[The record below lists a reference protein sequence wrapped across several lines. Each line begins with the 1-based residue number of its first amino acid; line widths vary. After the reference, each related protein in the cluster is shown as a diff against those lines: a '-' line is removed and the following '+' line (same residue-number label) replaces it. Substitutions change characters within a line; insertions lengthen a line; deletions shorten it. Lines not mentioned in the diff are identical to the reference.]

1 VPELPE
7 VETIRRGLKKQIV
20 SWKIKKIIIKKPNL
34 VKQSMASFRRE
45 LIGGEVSK
53 IDRIGKLLIFTVT
66 QSQNCTERTQ
76 VNADKTKQTNTNSK
90 LKHSNSNRDC
100 FQSPDFRHFSQISPA
115 TCFVNPLIRRIKE
128 ISSTASRLKFEKNHQ
143 KLGLETVPNQNSQPK
158 AGPPG
163 VEKFK
168 IQNYLLIHLKMTG
181 QLVYCDKDSFV
192 AGGHANSKKEEE
204 EFLNIMK
211 RKIAL
216 DKNPSSLNNISTE
229 KPPNPR
235 HFVSGLTPFTQGVSK
250 FCQPGKYTHIIFDLE
265 KQHRGLPASKE
276 GKTSMLKARLF
287 FNDLRQFGMLKVV
300 GEKELKEIKS
310 KYGIEPG
317 RANFTL
323 ANFKKALQNRKTT
336 IKALLLNQ
344 AVISGLGNIYVDE
357 SLFASKIHPQRRA
370 DSLTSNEQKRL
381 FNAIKRIIKL
391 AIENNGTTFSDF
403 VDSKGERGNFK
414 EKLKVYGRKGK
425 PCLRKNCSGIIQKIK
440 VAGRGTYFCPVC
452 QKL

>member
-1 VPELPE
+1 MPELPE
-7 VETIRRGLKKQIV
+7 VETIRRGLEKQIV

-45 LIGGEVSK
+45 LIGGEITK
-53 IDRIGKLLIFTVT
+53 IDRIGKLLIFTVV
-66 QSQNCTERTQ
+66 QSQNYTEQTQ
-76 VNADKTKQTNTNSK
+76 TNADNIKRINSTSK
-90 LKHSNSNRDC
+90 LK
-100 FQSPDFRHFSQISPA
+100 
-115 TCFVNPLIRRIKE
+115 L
-128 ISSTASRLKFEKNHQ
+128 
-143 KLGLETVPNQNSQPK
+143 NQNSQPK
-158 AGPPG
+158 AGPPRA
-163 VEKFK
+163 EKYK

-181 QLVYCDKDSFV
+181 QLIYCDKDSFV

-204 EFLNIMK
+204 EFLNGQK
-211 RKIAL
+211 
-216 DKNPSSLNNISTE
+216 DE
-229 KPPNPR
+229 
-235 HFVSGLTPFTQGVSK
+235 
-250 FCQPGKYTHIIFDLE
+250 FCQPGKYTHIIFELR
-265 KQHRGLPASKE
+265 KQHRGS
-276 GKTSMLKARLF
+276 TSVLKARLF

-300 GEKELKEIKS
+300 DEKELKEIKS

-323 ANFKKALQNRKTT
+323 TNFKKALQNRKTT

-357 SLFASKIHPQRRA
+357 SLFASKIHPQRQA
-370 DSLTSNEQKRL
+370 NSLSLNEQKRL
-381 FNAIKRIIKL
+381 LNAIKRIIKL

-414 EKLKVYGRKGK
+414 QKLKVYGRKGK

>member
-1 VPELPE
+1 MPELPE

-34 VKQSMASFRRE
+34 VKQSVVSFRRG
-45 LIGGEVSK
+45 LIGGEITK
-53 IDRIGKLLIFTVT
+53 IDRIGKLLIFSVV
-66 QSQNCTERTQ
+66 QFQNGAEQ
-76 VNADKTKQTNTNSK
+76 IQTNQSNTKDNNSK
-90 LKHSNSNRDC
+90 LKYSN
-100 FQSPDFRHFSQISPA
+100 F
-115 TCFVNPLIRRIKE
+115 
-128 ISSTASRLKFEKNHQ
+128 
-143 KLGLETVPNQNSQPK
+143 NQNYQFK
-158 AGPPG
+158 DG
-163 VEKFK
+163 KFK

-181 QLVYCDKDSFV
+181 QLVFCDKDSFV

-204 EFLNIMK
+204 EFLNGQK
-211 RKIAL
+211 
-216 DKNPSSLNNISTE
+216 DE
-229 KPPNPR
+229 
-235 HFVSGLTPFTQGVSK
+235 

-265 KQHRGLPASKE
+265 KQQRGLSARKE

-287 FNDLRQFGMLKVV
+287 FNDLRQFGILKVV
-300 GEKELKEIKS
+300 DEKELKEIKS

-344 AVISGLGNIYVDE
+344 AIISGLGNIYVDE

-403 VDSKGERGNFK
+403 VNSKGERGNFK
-414 EKLKVYGRKGK
+414 QKLKVYGRKGK
-425 PCLRKNCSGIIQKIK
+425 PCLRKNCPGIIQKIK
-440 VAGRGTYFCPVC
+440 VAGRGTYFCRVC
-452 QKL
+452 QRL